1 MDNDDDGSY
10 DNTLVCLKIE
20 DSLLPSRPSVYNDR
34 DNNALPNAIRA
45 LLFSYKPMCSRL
57 YGYEKALTFRCKHEN
72 MGTPGSCAVRK
83 TLVQDS
89 AEQNR
94 QPPSRRPHGSFMEHM
109 QALASVAQVSYWLAA
124 NAYIRKVPGDM

>member
-1 MDNDDDGSY
+1 MGYAAGHSTN
-10 DNTLVCLKIE
+10 NFNLIE
-20 DSLLPSRPSVYNDR
+20 KMTTTRQFREV
-34 DNNALPNAIRA
+34 
-45 LLFSYKPMCSRL
+45 LFSYKPMCSRL

-94 QPPSRRPHGSFMEHM
+94 QPPSKRPHGSFMEHM